1 MKFYNS
7 LTRRQE
13 DFKPLDPGRVGLYTC
28 GPTVYNFAHIG
39 NFRAYVFEDVLRR
52 ALAFCGYPVVQ
63 DMNLT
68 DVDDKTIR
76 GALAGG
82 VSLDAFTRPF
92 KDAFFADLKT
102 LGIRPAEFYP
112 AATDHIPEMIRLVE
126 RLFENGLAYQSD
138 DGSVYF
144 SVAKFAGYGKLAHL
158 DREGMRQG
166 VRISND
172 EYEKDA
178 VGDFALWK
186 AWDAKDGAV
195 AWDSPWGRGR
205 PGWHI
210 ECSAMAMKYLGESFD
225 IHTGG
230 IDNLFPHHENEIA
243 QAEGATG
250 KPFVHTWLHCAHL
263 RVDGEKMSKSLG
275 NFFTLR
281 DLLGKGWA
289 GREIR
294 YVLLAGHYRQ
304 PLNFT
309 FDALAAARSA
319 LARVDEC
326 ARLLAEKAAGAGAAA
341 TGAAPDWVAELLVAF
356 RAAVEDD
363 LNMAEALAAVHRLVG
378 RANKEAAEGALA
390 PAAAAHALASLG
402 RMDEVLN
409 VLVRPPAEAPAE
421 VETLAAQRADA
432 RKRRDWAESDRLRD
446 AIAALGWTVKDAP
459 EGQKLAPK

>member
-1 MKFYNS
+1 MGI
-7 LTRRQE
+7 LE
-13 DFKPLDPGRVGLYTC
+13 G
-28 GPTVYNFAHIG
+28 
-39 NFRAYVFEDVLRR
+39 
-52 ALAFCGYPVVQ
+52 
-63 DMNLT
+63 
-68 DVDDKTIR
+68 KTI
-76 GALAGG
+76 LVTG
-82 VSLDAFTRPF
+82 VTMNTS
-92 KDAFFADLKT
+92 
-102 LGIRPAEFYP
+102 I
-112 AATDHIPEMIRLVE
+112 
-126 RLFENGLAYQSD
+126 AYK
-138 DGSVYF
+138 
-144 SVAKFAGYGKLAHL
+144 VA
-158 DREGMRQG
+158 
-166 VRISND
+166 
-172 EYEKDA
+172 
-178 VGDFALWK
+178 
-186 AWDAKDGAV
+186 
-195 AWDSPWGRGR
+195 
-205 PGWHI
+205 
-210 ECSAMAMKYLGESFD
+210 
-225 IHTGG
+225 
-230 IDNLFPHHENEIA
+230 EIA

-326 ARLLAEKAAGAGAAA
+326 ARLLAEMAAGAGAAA

-390 PAAAAHALASLG
+390 PAAAAHALAALG